1 MLYPKALF
9 VVLSYVHQS
18 VQLGKITQ
26 MTSALYKRIEV
37 DETSWMQASWNEAKI
52 FHTNNTKGYVC
63 TRGEKRLCTNKNLL
77 WVTFHTINY
86 GCEKASYL

>member
-26 MTSALYKRIEV
+26 KTSASYKSVEV
-37 DETSWMQASWNEAKI
+37 DEDSWMQASWNESTI
-52 FHTNNTKGYVC
+52 YHTDSTKGYVC
-63 TRGEKRLCTNKNLL
+63 TRGEKRLCTNKKLL
-77 WVTFHTINY
+77 
-86 GCEKASYL
+86 